1 MKEKSPKTLLRW
13 LGVLLAS
20 HFVANLL
27 FSLIFFRIIVQMW
40 EDYPDTGNRTL
51 FFFGAAIYLII
62 AIFNARVESSSYEYQ
77 DGLHEAMEQ
86 PEFSLITYYKRN
98 LLKNKLEPI
107 VLSAL
112 LQLPLVISYALIG
125 LKLDEL
131 TKLERF
137 YIMDAGTYAVT
148 HNPILGLLLNILVFA
163 ALLIL
168 TSFIALVSA
177 KRDWEQ
183 Y

>member
-20 HFVANLL
+20 HFVVNLL

-40 EDYPDTGNRTL
+40 EDYPDAGNRTL

-77 DGLHEAMEQ
+77 DGLHEAMKQ
-86 PEFSLITYYKRN
+86 PGFSLIGYYKRN

-137 YIMDAGTYAVT
+137 YIMDAGAYAVT

>member
-51 FFFGAAIYLII
+51 FFFGAEIYLII

-77 DGLHEAMEQ
+77 DGLHEAM
-86 PEFSLITYYKRN
+86 K
-98 LLKNKLEPI
+98 
-107 VLSAL
+107 
-112 LQLPLVISYALIG
+112 
-125 LKLDEL
+125 
-131 TKLERF
+131 
-137 YIMDAGTYAVT
+137 
-148 HNPILGLLLNILVFA
+148 
-163 ALLIL
+163 
-168 TSFIALVSA
+168 
-177 KRDWEQ
+177 
-183 Y
+183 

>member
-40 EDYPDTGNRTL
+40 EGYPDAGNRTL

-77 DGLHEAMEQ
+77 DGLDEAMKQ
-86 PEFSLITYYKRN
+86 PGFSLIGYYNMIKR
-98 LLKNKLEPI
+98 
-107 VLSAL
+107 SD
-112 LQLPLVISYALIG
+112 Y
-125 LKLDEL
+125 D
-131 TKLERF
+131 
-137 YIMDAGTYAVT
+137 
-148 HNPILGLLLNILVFA
+148 
-163 ALLIL
+163 
-168 TSFIALVSA
+168 
-177 KRDWEQ
+177 
-183 Y
+183 

>member
-1 MKEKSPKTLLRW
+1 MK
-13 LGVLLAS
+13 
-20 HFVANLL
+20 
-27 FSLIFFRIIVQMW
+27 
-40 EDYPDTGNRTL
+40 
-51 FFFGAAIYLII
+51 
-62 AIFNARVESSSYEYQ
+62 
-77 DGLHEAMEQ
+77 Q
-86 PEFSLITYYKRN
+86 PEFSLIAYYKRY

-112 LQLPLVISYALIG
+112 LQLPLVISYVLIG

-131 TKLERF
+131 TSLEHF
-137 YIMDAGTYAVT
+137 YIMGAGAYAVT

-163 ALLIL
+163 VLLIL

-177 KRDWEQ
+177 KRDWER